1 MSARLLISALLGG
14 ALAFVAGVG
23 GPGLAIDAPLPSP
36 LHIGASDAG
45 APEIDLVVLGDS
57 YASAATPFDR
67 GTLNLLGAPSVCARG
82 PAWPRLLRPRA
93 VRLSLM
99 HVSCSGAVIPDL
111 LDRRARAGEPV
122 QVHALSGGTDLV
134 MLAVG
139 GNDTGFSDVFS
150 ACRFDPPERCAEV
163 AARVAPRVDALA
175 GGLVRLY
182 QEVLR
187 RAPNALVLVVLY
199 ADSLPAAGTPGLD
212 ECVALRVPG
221 DELSDAD
228 LRVIEAWGSAIS
240 AGVAEAIATVA
251 DPRLKVA
258 DLADAFAGH
267 RICAEEAW
275 QWGRDGAIPF
285 HPNAAGHA
293 ALAARLS
300 QIVDQLVASGAIP
313 GVR

>member
-1 MSARLLISALLGG
+1 MNIRILVSALLG
-14 ALAFVAGVG
+14 ALLAFAIGVG
-23 GPGLAIDAPLPSP
+23 GPGLAFDAPLPPTLRVGSAP
-36 LHIGASDAG
+36 VS

-82 PAWPRLLRPRA
+82 PAWPRLLRPSA
-93 VRLSLM
+93 IRLSLT

-122 QVHALSGGTDLV
+122 QVQALSDTTDLV
-134 MLAVG
+134 MLAIG
-139 GNDTGFSDVFS
+139 GNDTGFSEVFA
-150 ACRFDPPERCAEV
+150 ACRFEAPARCAEA
-163 AARVAPRVDALA
+163 AARVAPRVEALT
-175 GGLVRLY
+175 GSLVRLY

-199 ADSLPAAGTPGLD
+199 ADSLPEPGSPGLD
-212 ECVALRVPG
+212 ACVALRAPG

-228 LRVIEAWGSAIS
+228 LRVIAEWGRAITDR
-240 AGVAEAIATVA
+240 VLEAIAWVA
-251 DPRLKVA
+251 DPRLQLV

-293 ALAARLS
+293 ALAERLS
-300 QIVDQLVASGAIP
+300 KHLDQLAAAGAIP
-313 GVR
+313 GAP